1 MAKANQQQLLSILLL
16 IPCVN
21 MAISPIG
28 IVNGRLF
35 AYNRR
40 EFHFRVFATTDN
52 VEPSRAERW
61 IGRRTSKLQSAV
73 VGGLGASKLGDS
85 VILP

>member
-1 MAKANQQQLLSILLL
+1 LAKANQQQLLSILLE
-16 IPCVN
+16 IPWVN
-21 MAISPIG
+21 AAISPIS

-35 AYNRR
+35 VHNRR
-40 EFHFRVFATTDN
+40 EFRFRVFVTSDN

-61 IGRRTSKLQSAV
+61 IGRRTSTLQSAV
-73 VGGLGASKLGDS
+73 VGGLGALKLGNP